1 MSSLHFFYPV
11 QGNTSW
17 YPVLKIISEFAF
29 REGDT
34 NKICVL
40 NNTAYWIKN
49 SSTINSNCSSL
60 ISLKQA
66 VKYLF
71 QNCLFKVGSQTFPQ
85 VTDIPRGSDPAP
97 FFVNLCQCFA
107 NVELYLS
114 ICFPLVLFFFS
125 GTGSNLASHSV
136 GRLMHLRLS
145 YLIFFLNCYLAASW
159 SASLTQC

>member
-1 MSSLHFFYPV
+1 MSSLHIFYPV

-29 REGDT
+29 REGNT

-40 NNTAYWIKN
+40 NNTGYWIKN
-49 SSTINSNCSSL
+49 SNTINSNCSSL

-66 VKYLF
+66 VKYLL

-97 FFVNLCQCFA
+97 FFVNLCQCWIVSVNLF
-107 NVELYLS
+107 S
-114 ICFPLVLFFFS
+114 ISLVFFS